1 MSLNFKK
8 TLLFILIFCG
18 FLFFLVNTN
27 ELNSNYKNIKS
38 PSITEPSKNVSN
50 LQNIPNKT
58 EDEAVDLV
66 NKFSKKENKPK
77 NKEKIIIVKK
87 GQTFL
92 TILDSFNFENK
103 KKFEIINAINAIY
116 DLRELKVNQKII
128 FLINNKE
135 KVKKIIIELNYNTNL
150 EIDLISD
157 IKIEKKELEKISE
170 IESKEYLITNSL
182 YADGINNNIPNQ
194 ILIKLIQLFS
204 FDLDFQ
210 RDIQKN
216 TKISLSYEKV
226 SVKNKSEYNY
236 GDIEYAEI
244 VIKKNALEYFKFL
257 TDDGFIDYFN
267 RQGKNVK
274 KSILKTPLDG
284 ARISSSF
291 GMRKHPISGFNKMH
305 KGVDFAAPIGTPVYA
320 GGNGVIEMI
329 GINGGYGKY
338 IRIRHNNE
346 YKTAYAHLSSYRKGL
361 SKGVRVNQGEV
372 IGFVGSTGRSTG
384 PHLHYEIIY
393 QNNQI
398 NPLKLKLPSGK
409 ILKGEEL
416 KRFEKNYKI
425 ILANHLNNL
434 FE

>member
-1 MSLNFKK
+1 MSLNFKN
-8 TLLFILIFCG
+8 TALFIFILSG
-18 FLFFLVNTN
+18 FLFFLVNVI
-27 ELNSNYKNIKS
+27 ELNSNYKNINIPGS
-38 PSITEPSKNVSN
+38 AQPSKSVSN
-50 LQNIPNKT
+50 LKDIPNNT
-58 EDEAVDLV
+58 QIEVDDLI
-66 NKFSKKENKPK
+66 NEFSKNENKPK
-77 NKEKIIIVKK
+77 NKETILVVQK

-92 TILDSFNFENK
+92 SILDNFNFENK
-103 KKFEIINAINAIY
+103 KKFEIINAINTIY

-135 KVKKIIIELNYNTNL
+135 KVEKIIIELNYNTNL
-150 EIDLISD
+150 ETDLRSD
-157 IKIEKKELEKISE
+157 IKIEKKELETISE
-170 IESKEYLITNSL
+170 IESKEYVITNSL
-182 YADGINNNIPNQ
+182 YADGINNKIPNQ

-210 RDIQKN
+210 RDIQKD
-216 TKISLSYEKV
+216 TKVSLSYEKI
-226 SVKNKSEYNY
+226 SVKDKPEYAL

-244 VIKKNALEYFKFL
+244 IIKKNTLEYFKFI

-305 KGVDFAAPIGTPVYA
+305 KGVDFAAPKGTPVYA
-320 GGNGVIEMI
+320 GGNGIIERV
-329 GINGGYGKY
+329 GVNGGYGKY

-346 YKTAYAHLSSYRKGL
+346 YKTAYAHLNSYRKGI

-372 IGFVGSTGRSTG
+372 IGYVGSTGRSTG

-393 QNNQI
+393 QNKKV

-409 ILKGEEL
+409 ILKGDEL
-416 KRFEKNYKI
+416 ARFEKNYKM

>member
-1 MSLNFKK
+1 MSLSFKK
-8 TLLFILIFCG
+8 TTLLFLIFCG
-18 FLFFLVNTN
+18 FLFFLINVI
-27 ELNSNYKNIKS
+27 ELNSNYKNIKTPNVEKS
-38 PSITEPSKNVSN
+38 PQNTLITKDISNKPQIETDDSTENSFKNV
-50 LQNIPNKT
+50 K
-58 EDEAVDLV
+58 
-66 NKFSKKENKPK
+66 KPK
-77 NKEKIIIVKK
+77 SKETIIIVKK
-87 GQTFL
+87 DQTFSS
-92 TILDSFNFENK
+92 ILDNFNFDNK
-103 KKFEIINAINAIY
+103 KKFAIIKAINAIY

-128 FLINNKE
+128 FLIDQNENVE
-135 KVKKIIIELNYNTNL
+135 KIIIELNFNTNL
-150 EIDLISD
+150 EADLRSD
-157 IKIEKKELEKISE
+157 IKIVKKELETFSE
-170 IESKEYLITNSL
+170 INSQEYVISNSL

-210 RDIQKN
+210 RDIQKD
-216 TKISLSYEKV
+216 TKVSISYEKIF
-226 SVKNKSEYNY
+226 VKNESDYAL
-236 GDIEYAEI
+236 GDIEYAKI
-244 VIKKNALEYFKFL
+244 IIKNNTLEYFKFL

-274 KSILKTPLDG
+274 KSILKTPIDG

-320 GGNGVIEMI
+320 GGNGVIEMV
-329 GINGGYGKY
+329 GVNGGYGKY

-346 YKTAYAHLSSYRKGL
+346 YKTAYAHLNSYRKGI

-372 IGFVGSTGRSTG
+372 IGYVGSTGRSTG

-393 QNNQI
+393 QNKKV

-409 ILKGEEL
+409 TLKGDEL
-416 KRFEKNYKI
+416 ARFEKNYKM